1 MLGHQLGWQSLF
13 VHNFAPATAALAL
26 ASALAHSFHRCSSGS
41 VKPLFARCCS
51 WSSSPNSRSARWS
64 ALDRAHALSCV
75 QFGPSNVSVCLSPG
89 TLSPLENY

>member
-51 WSSSPNSRSARWS
+51 WS

-75 QFGPSNVSVCLSPG
+75 QFGPSNVSVCLSPR